1 MAESSATHARVG
13 SLAQVGIIAKYN
25 FLNYFRARRFY
36 VMLAIILI
44 IGGLVTGLVA
54 YYGVATLGGNTALG
68 FYGAGWGGFATFVI
82 ILSAVFFGGD
92 AISGEFQNR
101 TGYFLVPN
109 PIRRSAVYVGKYLAA
124 LAASSLVLGTFA
136 VIMIANGLYYFPGS
150 MPWEF
155 VQSLAFA
162 WVYLIAVMSLAFAFS
177 SLFKSTSI
185 SVLMTVILLL
195 FVFNIV
201 DALVSIVAGYEPWYS
216 IVYGAQIIGDILT
229 VPYPAHFTPGIGG
242 EGRFRGI
249 PSYAPTVPEG
259 LAILLVYLVVMA
271 VVGLVL
277 FQKKE
282 FTS

>member
-1 MAESSATHARVG
+1 MSGTEKPHARV
-13 SLAQVGIIAKYN
+13 STFAQIGIIAKYN

-54 YYGVATLGGNTALG
+54 YYGVSSFGGSSSLG
-68 FYGAGWGGFATFVI
+68 FYGAGWGSFATFVI

-109 PIRRSAVYVGKYLAA
+109 PIRKSAVYVGKYLAA
-124 LAASSLVLGTFA
+124 IAASSLVLGTYA
-136 VIMIANGLYYFPGS
+136 IIMIANGLYYFPGS
-150 MPWEF
+150 FPWEF
-155 VQSLAFA
+155 AQSIMFA

-185 SVLMTVILLL
+185 SILMTVILLL

-201 DALVSIVAGYEPWYS
+201 DTVVFIVAGYEPWYS
-216 IVYGAQIIGDILT
+216 IVYGAGIISDILQ
-229 VPYPAHFTPGIGG
+229 VPYPVHIPQRGVG
-242 EGRFRGI
+242 GRFAGGL
-249 PSYAPTVPEG
+249 PAPTVPEG
-259 LAILLVYLVVMA
+259 LTILVIYFVIMGI
-271 VVGLVL
+271 VGLYL
-277 FQKKE
+277 FEKKE

>member
-1 MAESSATHARVG
+1 LSGAEKPHARVG
-13 SLAQVGIIAKYN
+13 SFTQIGVIAKYN

-54 YYGVATLGGNTALG
+54 YYGVSTFGGSSALG
-68 FYGAGWGGFATFVI
+68 FYGAGWGSFASFVI

-109 PIRRSAVYVGKYLAA
+109 PIRKSVVYIGKYIAA
-124 LAASSLVLGTFA
+124 LVASSLILGVFA
-136 VIMIANGLYYFPGS
+136 LIMIANGLYYFPGS
-150 MPWEF
+150 FPWEF
-155 VQSLAFA
+155 AQSILFA

-185 SVLMTVILLL
+185 SILMTVILLL

-201 DALVSIVAGYEPWYS
+201 DTVVFIVAGYEPWYS
-216 IVYGAQIIGDILT
+216 IVYGAGIVADILQ
-229 VPYPAHFTPGIGG
+229 VPYPIHIPPRGIGG
-242 EGRFRGI
+242 RFTGGL
-249 PSYAPTVPEG
+249 PAPTVPEG
-259 LAILLVYLVVMA
+259 LEILAIYFLVMGII
-271 VVGLVL
+271 GLWL
-277 FQKKE
+277 FEKKE